1 MDKMEKMEI
10 FKKNMEEAGFT
21 TDFIGQALQYFTE
34 LEDEREVQEL
44 ETLEE
49 VIDYYKK
56 IGSYTCSTLRTEE
69 NLLSLRDDISNILDR
84 ADGIMDPFNFF
95 KNIEIFE
102 IEMLY
107 TLYLEFYPREE
118 EEEEENL

>member
-1 MDKMEKMEI
+1 MEKMEV
-10 FKKNMEEAGFT
+10 FKNNLEKVGFT
-21 TDFIGQALQYFTE
+21 KDFIIQALRYFSE
-34 LEDEREVQEL
+34 LEEEREVQEL

>member
-1 MDKMEKMEI
+1 MDKMEV
-10 FKKNMEEAGFT
+10 FKNNLEKAGFT
-21 TDFIGQALQYFTE
+21 TDFIGQALLYFTE

-49 VIDYYKK
+49 VIDYYSK
-56 IGSYTCSTLRTEE
+56 IGSYTCSTLKTEE
-69 NLLSLRDDISNILDR
+69 NLRYLREDISNVLNR

-118 EEEEENL
+118 EEEENL

>member
-1 MDKMEKMEI
+1 MEKMEI

-21 TDFIGQALQYFTE
+21 TDFIGQALHYFTE

-56 IGSYTCSTLRTEE
+56 IGSYTCSTMKTEE
-69 NLLSLRDDISNILDR
+69 NLLSLRDDISIIIDYS
-84 ADGIMDPFNFF
+84 DGIMEPYKFF
-95 KNIEIFE
+95 KNIEEFE
-102 IEMLY
+102 TQMLY
-107 TLYLEFYPREE
+107 TLYFNFYPREE
-118 EEEEENL
+118 DEEEEIN

>member
-1 MDKMEKMEI
+1 MEKMEM
-10 FKKNMEEAGFT
+10 FKKNLEKAGFT
-21 TDFIGQALQYFTE
+21 TDFIGQALRYFSE

-49 VIDYYKK
+49 VIDYYNK
-56 IGSYTCSTLRTEE
+56 IGSYTCSTMKTEE
-69 NLLSLRDDISNILDR
+69 NLRYLREDISIIIDYS
-84 ADGIMDPFNFF
+84 DGIMDPFNFF

-118 EEEEENL
+118 EEIN